1 MKNKRVD
8 SKPNGFSIVEMSVT
22 LLLLTVVLLIL
33 YELLIGTMKTSMF
46 VEAHNDLTVYG
57 QRMVNKLQTDI
68 FQSRFIWEEDASI
81 GPAYRQLFLDQLL
94 LTPGPVRVWSDSRM
108 PDIDPGSP
116 PPNDGLLDVD
126 LTGQTYVGN
135 SLLLVKAL
143 EPVGIPA
150 DYDGD
155 GINES
160 TFFAER
166 YQFKYYFLSPNPAR
180 TFRGMP
186 TSPPFVGTNYYLDL
200 IECESEVYA
209 DNAQLVSIFATLA
222 TPAQRQV
229 IANGLLGLPGTITV
243 AEARRLGVTTTINKA
258 WMPNAIAPAAFF
270 DLDNTATLTP
280 DPTPTFTIAY
290 RSMVPEM
297 KGGRIS
303 GKMEYSVAMNRGTM
317 DIIVPIPRFGEV
329 NTNFPG
335 GFEVKIVGPT
345 GHRKVLTRV
354 VLLSEHLGVITS
366 QENSVITSTRQF

>member
-1 MKNKRVD
+1 MKTKRVD

-68 FQSRFIWEEDASI
+68 FQSRFIWEEDAT
-81 GPAYRQLFLDQLL
+81 GTAYRQLFLDQLL
-94 LTPGPVRVWSDSRM
+94 LTPGPIHVWSDSRM

-116 PPNDGLLDVD
+116 LPHDGLLDVD

-135 SLLLVKAL
+135 SLLLVKVL

-186 TSPPFVGTNYYLDL
+186 ASPPFAGTNYYLDL
-200 IECESEVYA
+200 IECESEVFA
-209 DNAQLVSIFATLA
+209 DNAQLVSIFGTLA
-222 TPAQRQV
+222 TPAQDQV

-243 AEARRLGVTTTINKA
+243 AEARRLGVTGPINKA
-258 WMPNAIAPAAFF
+258 WMPNQPVASAFF
-270 DLDNTATLTP
+270 GLDNTATLTP
-280 DPTPTFTIAY
+280 DPSPTFTIAY

-317 DIIVPIPRFGEV
+317 DIITPIPKFGEV
-329 NTNFPG
+329 STNFPG

-345 GHRKVLTRV
+345 ANRKVLTRV

-366 QENSVITSTRQF
+366 QENFVITSTRQF